1 MYIEPHPKRASAQA
15 IGLLFTAFLL
25 ITACSTTEAPPA
37 TDDGLQRV
45 EDAKVD
51 MAYKAPG
58 ADFSQY
64 NRVSIDEVE
73 VSFRK
78 NWLRD
83 QNADRRSLSHRISQE
98 DADRIKAA
106 LADSFRRIFT
116 EELQRAG
123 YTVVEEVDP
132 KGNNEDLLLLLP
144 AIIDLDVAAPDIPSP
159 GRTRTYTTSAG
170 SMTLGI
176 EFRDSITGDVLGK
189 VMDSRDAPDRGYMQ
203 YTNSVTNRAEAERM
217 LRRWAGMLV
226 KALDRAHGK

>member
-1 MYIEPHPKRASAQA
+1 MNRLPCTGITSLPTAS
-15 IGLLFTAFLL
+15 LLLAAALML
-25 ITACSTTEAPPA
+25 AACSTTEAPA
-37 TDDGLQRV
+37 TTEDGLQRI
-45 EDAKVD
+45 EGARIAA
-51 MAYKAPG
+51 AYKAPG

-64 NRVSIDEVE
+64 KRVHIADVD

-78 NWLRD
+78 NWLKD
-83 QNADRRSLSHRISQE
+83 QNRDFRSASRRVNQQ

-116 EELQRAG
+116 EALQQGG
-123 YTVVEEVDP
+123 YAVVEEPDP
-132 KGNNEDLLLLLP
+132 LGDNEDLLLLLP
-144 AIIDLDVAAPDIPSP
+144 SIEDLDISAPDIQSA

-176 EFRDSITGDVLGK
+176 ELRDSITGDV
-189 VMDSRDAPDRGYMQ
+189 VARARDSRSAPDLGYVQ

-226 KALDRAHGK
+226 AALDSAHGK